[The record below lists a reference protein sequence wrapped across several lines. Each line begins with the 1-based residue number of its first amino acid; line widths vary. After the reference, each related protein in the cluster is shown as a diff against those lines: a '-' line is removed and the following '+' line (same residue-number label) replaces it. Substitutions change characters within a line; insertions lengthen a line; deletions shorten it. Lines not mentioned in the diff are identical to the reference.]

1 MFKLNKKS
9 LVFKKCYVLYV
20 KGFIFFINRIQL
32 IVIGNDQNLVEFF
45 LGFDDDGFFLLV
57 FQLLDI
63 DDWLVQYCEEGQI
76 YRQFYRESLWFL
88 LRKWVYIKQK
98 FNLKGNIIFE
108 KYLEGK
114 IYLFFFG
121 KFDSDYCVDFNYL

>member
-32 IVIGNDQNLVEFF
+32 VVIGNGQNLVEFF

-76 YRQFYRESLWFL
+76 YRQF
-88 LRKWVYIKQK
+88 
-98 FNLKGNIIFE
+98 
-108 KYLEGK
+108 
-114 IYLFFFG
+114 
-121 KFDSDYCVDFNYL
+121 C